1 MVYHPDALKAKYWC
15 VNAPQSDIAWFGCMI
30 ILSGRSSFSWREIH
44 LQLNTAY
51 YIFLIEINQLPKLAY
66 NLSLPEGDKP
76 TTDRLRLSEINLQ
89 SNSTKATSAR
99 ENNHTTKPS
108 YISTTAYNLC
118 CICLFSSGRY
128 GISYMFIS
136 VKQG

>member
-1 MVYHPDALKAKYWC
+1 M
-15 VNAPQSDIAWFGCMI
+15 
-30 ILSGRSSFSWREIH
+30 REIH

-108 YISTTAYNLC
+108 YIRLRGINTPIFGFQ
-118 CICLFSSGRY
+118 CIRVVNHILKSKINTCVNF
-128 GISYMFIS
+128 
-136 VKQG
+136 